1 MMGYAFGRE
10 DLAKGPETD
19 RLRTG
24 DLAQRSGDLY
34 RIVGRRSRFCKPVGL
49 RVSLDE
55 LEAALARKG
64 IRAAVTG
71 NDDVIAIACR
81 GKHDDSGFMEI
92 ERNFQL
98 PVRLFDISDTDES
111 PRIPSG
117 KRDYLGHFPSSL
129 PLRNTVTNGGSKRR

>member
-1 MMGYAFGRE
+1 MMMGYAFGRE

-34 RIVGRRSRFCKPVGL
+34 RIVGRRSRFCKPFGL
-49 RVSLDE
+49 RISLDE

-64 IRAAVTG
+64 IMAAVTG

-81 GKHDDSGFMEI
+81 EIGRASGR
-92 ERNFQL
+92 ERVCQY
-98 PVRLFDISDTDES
+98 VYISVVAVAL
-111 PRIPSG
+111 
-117 KRDYLGHFPSSL
+117 KK
-129 PLRNTVTNGGSKRR
+129 KRR